1 MNGISSATAE
11 ITGVDQPRRVLV
23 LRHGQTAHNAGGIWQ
38 GQIDTDL
45 SDLGREQA
53 AAAARALGGRG
64 IDVVVASDLRRAADT
79 ARTIAD
85 VLGLEVRLDRR
96 FREIHVGEWAGRT
109 VAEVARAYPQDME
122 RMRTGEDFRRGVTG
136 ESLADVADRVLPAA
150 QEVLAALPAGGRP
163 WSSPTGCRGGPW
175 RPSSPASTRER
186 PGWRWGRWRTA
197 TGRRSGNGPAAG
209 GSRRGTSRP
218 DRFGEHPR
226 PWVELRSPREGAHP
240 LGVVAQLVAHLH
252 GMEGVRGSNPLS
264 STARTV
270 MVLEAPP
277 VPGGASS
284 LRG

>member
-1 MNGISSATAE
+1 MSGISSATAQV
-11 ITGVDQPRRVLV
+11 TGLDQPRRVLV

-150 QEVLAALPAGGRP
+150 QEVLAALPAGGTALVVAHGVSGRTVAAELAGIDARTA
-163 WSSPTGCRGGPW
+163 WLALGSLENCHWAEVG
-175 RPSSPASTRER
+175 ER
-186 PGWRWGRWRTA
+186 PGGWRIEAW
-197 TGRRSGNGPAAG
+197 N
-209 GSRRGTSRP
+209 
-218 DRFGEHPR
+218 
-226 PWVELRSPREGAHP
+226 
-240 LGVVAQLVAHLH
+240 VA
-252 GMEGVRGSNPLS
+252 S
-264 STARTV
+264 
-270 MVLEAPP
+270 
-277 VPGGASS
+277 
-284 LRG
+284 